1 MAVNP
6 WLDLGFRLD
15 IHDLDTLNRS
25 SVIKT
30 WLTRISYNLGIYERS
45 KVALGTMAVDTNMQ
59 SERRTFDIS
68 SLKPFFLSISSQ
80 SSHASDTTHFR
91 PLSRMEVVLGCSV
104 LREGDRYHFR
114 KGAIYIGIEW

>member
-68 SLKPFFLSISSQ
+68 SLKPFFFKYIVTILSCFRYDTFSSVIQ
-80 SSHASDTTHFR
+80 NGGSVR
-91 PLSRMEVVLGCSV
+91 LLCS
-104 LREGDRYHFR
+104 
-114 KGAIYIGIEW
+114 